1 MATDMEK
8 EYDDPVTGTVTQF
21 IVDKYETSYRDGFI
35 IMKMWDESA
44 HAYLAS
50 VRTEDALR
58 MATHIRDIA
67 VDDLEGEAAEAA
79 L

>member
-1 MATDMEK
+1 VAEPISQLMCGK
-8 EYDDPVTGTVTQF
+8 C
-21 IVDKYETSYRDGFI
+21 ETRCVYGFI
-35 IMKMWDESA
+35 IPKMWDESA
-44 HAYLAS
+44 HAYMAS

-58 MATHIRDIA
+58 MATRIRDIA